1 VDRRRPISVPAA
13 IIRCS
18 LGTGLVA
25 MTSPRETPPEIG
37 PAAATATLVISGELD
52 VTTAPLLSRQLAQIL
67 EGRPQRLVFDMSGVD
82 FIDCAA
88 ARLIAS
94 TGRFLPEGR
103 RPVIRS
109 PNPVVRRLL
118 ELTGFAAQCEIDD
131 PSG

>member
-1 VDRRRPISVPAA
+1 M
-13 IIRCS
+13 
-18 LGTGLVA
+18 TG
-25 MTSPRETPPEIG
+25 PRETPRGIG
-37 PAAATATLVISGELD
+37 PAAGTATLVISGELD
-52 VTTAPLLSRQLAQIL
+52 VTTTPLLSLQRAQIL
-67 EGRPQRLVFDMSGVD
+67 EGRPQCLVFDMSGVD

-94 TGRFLPEGR
+94 TRRFLPEGR

-109 PNPVVRRLL
+109 PSPVVRRLL

>member
-1 VDRRRPISVPAA
+1 M
-13 IIRCS
+13 
-18 LGTGLVA
+18 TG
-25 MTSPRETPPEIG
+25 PREAPLEIG
-37 PAAATATLVISGELD
+37 AAAAAGTATLVISGELD
-52 VTTAPLLSRQLAQIL
+52 VTTRPLLSRQLAQIL

-88 ARLIAS
+88 IRLIAL

-109 PNPVVRRLL
+109 PSPVVRRLL

>member
-1 VDRRRPISVPAA
+1 M
-13 IIRCS
+13 
-18 LGTGLVA
+18 TGPGEAPL
-25 MTSPRETPPEIG
+25 EIG
-37 PAAATATLVISGELD
+37 AAATSGTATLVISGELD
-52 VTTAPLLSRQLAQIL
+52 VTTTALLSRQLAQIL

-109 PNPVVRRLL
+109 PSPVVRRLL
-118 ELTGFAAQCEIDD
+118 GLTGFAAQCEIDD
-131 PSG
+131 LSG